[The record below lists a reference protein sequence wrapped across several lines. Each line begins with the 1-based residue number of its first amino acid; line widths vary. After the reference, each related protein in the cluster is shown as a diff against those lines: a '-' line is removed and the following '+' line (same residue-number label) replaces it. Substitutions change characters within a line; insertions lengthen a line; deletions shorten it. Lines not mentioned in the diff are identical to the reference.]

1 MTHLIKHRVARVAT
15 ALAALAALVTAG
27 GAMHKF

>member
-1 MTHLIKHRVARVAT
+1 MTHLIKHRVARVAA